1 MKKAN
6 IYKVSVK
13 DKSVKE
19 GKIQITCVATSLS
32 EAVTTI
38 APTVWNPD
46 TQNVEYIKYKE
57 SDIIEIKLVEAEVN
71 VQDYIP
77 DYKKEEE

>member
-6 IYKVSVK
+6 IYKVSIK

-32 EAVTTI
+32 EAVTTVT
-38 APTVWNPD
+38 PCVWNPD
-46 TQNVEYIKYKE
+46 TQKSEYIKYKE
-57 SDIIEIKLVEAEVN
+57 NDVIEVKLVEERVN
-71 VQDYIP
+71 VQDYIS
-77 DYKKEEE
+77 DYKEEEE

>member
-13 DKSVKE
+13 DKSAKE
-19 GKIQITCVATSLS
+19 GKIQITCVATSLYDVINT
-32 EAVTTI
+32 A
-38 APTVWNPD
+38 APCVWNND
-46 TQNVEYIKYKE
+46 TQNSEYVKYKE
-57 SDIIEIKLVEAEVN
+57 NDVIEVKLVEEGVI

-77 DYKKEEE
+77 DYEEK

>member
-6 IYKVSVK
+6 IYKVSIK

-19 GKIQITCVATSLS
+19 GRVQITCVATSLS
-32 EAVTTI
+32 EAVMTAASRI
-38 APTVWNPD
+38 WNND
-46 TQNVEYIKYKE
+46 IQKSEYIKYKE
-57 SDIIEIKLVEAEVN
+57 SDVIEVKLVETEVN

-77 DYKKEEE
+77 DYKQEEE

>member
-13 DKSVKE
+13 DKSAKE
-19 GKIQITCVATSLS
+19 GKTQITCVATSLYDAIS
-32 EAVTTI
+32 TV
-38 APTVWNPD
+38 APRVWNND
-46 TQNVEYIKYKE
+46 TQNSEYIKYKE
-57 SDIIEIKLVEAEVN
+57 NDIIEVKLVEEGVI

-77 DYKKEEE
+77 DYEEK

>member
-13 DKSVKE
+13 DKSAKE
-19 GKIQITCVATSLS
+19 GKKQITCVATSLS
-32 EAVTTI
+32 EAVTTV

-57 SDIIEIKLVEAEVN
+57 SDIIEVKLVEAEVT
-71 VQDYIP
+71 VQDYIS

>member
-32 EAVTTI
+32 ETVTTV
-38 APTVWNPD
+38 APYIWNSD
-46 TQNVEYIKYKE
+46 TQKSEYIKYKE

>member
-19 GKIQITCVATSLS
+19 GKTQITCVATSLS
-32 EAVTTI
+32 EVITTV
-38 APTVWNPD
+38 APYVWNSD
-46 TQNVEYIKYKE
+46 TQKSEYIKYKE

>member
-32 EAVTTI
+32 DAVTTV
-38 APTVWNPD
+38 APYVWNPD
-46 TQNVEYIKYKE
+46 TQKAEYIKYKE
-57 SDIIEIKLVEAEVN
+57 SDVIEIKLVEAEVN

>member
-13 DKSVKE
+13 DKSAKE
-19 GKIQITCVATSLS
+19 GKTQITCVATSLS
-32 EAVTTI
+32 EAITTV
-38 APTVWNPD
+38 APYVWNPD
-46 TQNVEYIKYKE
+46 TQKSEYIKYKE
-57 SDIIEIKLVEAEVN
+57 SDIIEIKLVEAGVN

>member
-13 DKSVKE
+13 DKSAKE
-19 GKIQITCVATSLS
+19 GKVQITCVATSLS
-32 EAVTTI
+32 EAVTTV
-38 APTVWNPD
+38 ALYVWNSD
-46 TQNVEYIKYKE
+46 TQKSEYIKYKE
-57 SDIIEIKLVEAEVN
+57 SDIIGIKLVEAEVN

>member
-19 GKIQITCVATSLS
+19 GKVQITYVAESLLDVIS
-32 EAVTTI
+32 AVT
-38 APTVWNPD
+38 PTVWNPEL
-46 TQNVEYIKYKE
+46 NKSEIVKYKE
-57 SDIIEIKLVEAEVN
+57 SDILDIKLIESDVI
-71 VQDYIP
+71 VQDYISN
-77 DYKKEEE
+77 YKPEEE

>member
-32 EAVTTI
+32 EAVTTV
-38 APTVWNPD
+38 APSIWNND
-46 TQNVEYIKYKE
+46 TQKLEYIKYKE
-57 SDIIEIKLVEAEVN
+57 SDVIEVKLVEAGVN
-71 VQDYIP
+71 VQDYIS
-77 DYKKEEE
+77 DYKEEEE

>member
-13 DKSVKE
+13 DKSAKE

-32 EAVTTI
+32 EVINTV
-38 APTVWNPD
+38 APAVWNPD
-46 TQNVEYIKYKE
+46 TNKSEYINYKE
-57 SDIIEIKLVEAEVN
+57 SDVIEVKLVEADVN
-71 VQDYIP
+71 VQDYIY
-77 DYKKEEE
+77 DYKEEEE

>member
-19 GKIQITCVATSLS
+19 GKVQITCIAESLS
-32 EAVTTI
+32 EVINVA
-38 APTVWNPD
+38 APQIWNSELNKYED
-46 TQNVEYIKYKE
+46 TKYKQ
-57 SDIIEIKLVEAEVN
+57 SDILEIKLIESDVI
-71 VQDYIP
+71 VQDYIS
-77 DYKKEEE
+77 DYKPEEE

>member
-19 GKIQITCVATSLS
+19 GKMQITCVATSLS
-32 EAVTTI
+32 DAVITA
-38 APTVWNPD
+38 APSVWNND
-46 TQNVEYIKYKE
+46 TQKLEYIKYKE
-57 SDIIEIKLVEAEVN
+57 SDVIEVKLVEAGVN
-71 VQDYIP
+71 VQDYISE
-77 DYKKEEE
+77 YKEEEE

>member
-19 GKIQITCVATSLS
+19 GKVQITCVAESLS
-32 EAVTTI
+32 EVINVA
-38 APTVWNPD
+38 APQIWNSELNKYED
-46 TQNVEYIKYKE
+46 IKYKQ
-57 SDIIEIKLVEAEVN
+57 SDILEIKLIESGAL
-71 VQDYIP
+71 VQDYIS
-77 DYKKEEE
+77 DYKQDEE

>member
-13 DKSVKE
+13 DKSAKE

-32 EAVTTI
+32 EVVNTV
-38 APTVWNPD
+38 APFVWNSD
-46 TQNVEYIKYKE
+46 TGKSEYSKYKE
-57 SDIIEIKLVEAEVN
+57 SDIIEIKLVEEKVN
-71 VQDYIP
+71 VQDYIS
-77 DYKKEEE
+77 DYKEEEE

>member
-13 DKSVKE
+13 DESAKE
-19 GKIQITCVATSLS
+19 GKTQITCVATSLYD
-32 EAVTTI
+32 VINTV
-38 APTVWNPD
+38 APRVWNND
-46 TQNVEYIKYKE
+46 TQNSEYVKYKE
-57 SDIIEIKLVEAEVN
+57 NDVIEVKLVEEGVI

-77 DYKKEEE
+77 DYEEK

>member
-19 GKIQITCVATSLS
+19 GKVQITCVAESLS
-32 EAVTTI
+32 EVINVA
-38 APTVWNPD
+38 APQIWNSELNKYED
-46 TQNVEYIKYKE
+46 IKYKQ
-57 SDIIEIKLVEAEVN
+57 SDILEIKLIESGAL
-71 VQDYIP
+71 VQDYIS
-77 DYKKEEE
+77 DYKQEEE

>member
-13 DKSVKE
+13 DKSAKE

-32 EAVTTI
+32 EAVTTV
-38 APTVWNPD
+38 APYVWNPD
-46 TQNVEYIKYKE
+46 TQKSEYIKYKE
-57 SDIIEIKLVEAEVN
+57 SDIIEIKLIEAEVH

>member
-32 EAVTTI
+32 EAVTTV

-57 SDIIEIKLVEAEVN
+57 SDIIEVKLVEAEVN

>member
-13 DKSVKE
+13 DKSTKE
-19 GKIQITCVATSLS
+19 GKTQITCVATSLS
-32 EAVTTI
+32 EAVTTV

-57 SDIIEIKLVEAEVN
+57 SDIIEVKLVEAEVT
-71 VQDYIP
+71 VQDYIS

>member
-13 DKSVKE
+13 DKSAKE

-32 EAVTTI
+32 EAVTTV
-38 APTVWNPD
+38 APAFWNPD
-46 TQNVEYIKYKE
+46 TKNSEYIKYKE
-57 SDIIEIKLVEAEVN
+57 SDIIEVKLVEEEVN
-71 VQDYIP
+71 VQNYISDY
-77 DYKKEEE
+77 KEEEE